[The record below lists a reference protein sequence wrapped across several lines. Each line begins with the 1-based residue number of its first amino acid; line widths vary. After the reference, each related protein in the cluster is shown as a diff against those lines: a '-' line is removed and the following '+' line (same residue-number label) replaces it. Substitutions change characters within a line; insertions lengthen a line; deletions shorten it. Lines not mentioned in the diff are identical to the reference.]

1 MRIAL
6 HEGQPSLTALVSDVL
21 GRVHELSK
29 VSPGARES
37 ARGLQSCD
45 LVVVV
50 WPERPVGRGG
60 VADHL
65 SAVSGEH
72 TLVVLP
78 HELTADRLGLV
89 DIGVDYMVHP
99 FHPLELIRRAE
110 ARRRSG
116 PEHHQILRVGD
127 VVVDE
132 GARQVER
139 AEEQVELTKKEFDLL
154 VHLVRNH
161 DLVQDRATLLES
173 VWESTSYN
181 PNVVEVV
188 VSGLR
193 QKLERL
199 GPRII
204 HTVRGVGYVCRAE
217 PADALPDTAGHR
229 ADTAGYRAD
238 LLLERQQLMD
248 RREEMVRRAR
258 SARADR
264 RREADDQ
271 VVEPAPRRSEQQ

>member
-21 GRVHELSK
+21 GRAHELSK
-29 VSPGARES
+29 VSPGVHGER
-37 ARGLQSCD
+37 ARGLPTCD

-60 VADHL
+60 VAEHL
-65 SAVSGEH
+65 SAVPGDH

-116 PEHHQILRVGD
+116 PEQHQVLRVGD

-139 AEEQVELTKKEFDLL
+139 AGELVELTKKEFDLL
-154 VHLVRNH
+154 VHMVRNH
-161 DLVQDRATLLES
+161 ELVQDRATLLES

-188 VSGLR
+188 VSGVR

-204 HTVRGVGYVCRAE
+204 HTVRGVGYVCRDE
-217 PADALPDTAGHR
+217 PADAPLDTAGHR
-229 ADTAGYRAD
+229 AG
-238 LLLERQQLMD
+238 LLLERQELMA
-248 RREEMVRRAR
+248 RREEMVRRSR

-264 RREADDQ
+264 RRDAEDQIVEAT
-271 VVEPAPRRSEQQ
+271 PRRAEQQ